1 MVTIKCDT
9 CGAVK
14 STSNLKPH
22 QEWILGY
29 DLEIESP
36 WRLQRSVRFLDK
48 WDDRR
53 VLELGAIHFCSDG
66 CKEEYIAQSRAA

>member
-1 MVTIKCDT
+1 MVTIKCDS

-14 STSNLKPH
+14 PTDFTRPGR
-22 QEWILGY
+22 EWILGY

-53 VLELGAIHFCSDG
+53 VLELGSIHFCSED
-66 CKEEYIAQSRAA
+66 CKGEYVARSRAA

>member
-9 CGAVK
+9 CGAI
-14 STSNLKPH
+14 KPDDLAKPGR
-22 QEWILGY
+22 EWILGY

-36 WRLQRSVRFLDK
+36 YRLQRSVRFLDK

-53 VLELGAIHFCSDG
+53 VLELGAIHFCGED
-66 CKEEYIAQSRAA
+66 CKEDYIARSRAA

>member
-1 MVTIKCDT
+1 MVTIKCDS
-9 CGAVK
+9 CGAIKPASGVK
-14 STSNLKPH
+14 PYGD
-22 QEWILGY
+22 WILGY

-53 VLELGAIHFCSDG
+53 VLELGAIHFCSEA
-66 CKEEYIAQSRAA
+66 CKEEYIALSRAA